1 VNQHEVPC
9 VDCGADIIADV
20 DDDEPRC
27 DTCSDHHNGLC
38 GADCPIFHE
47 GDVCQW
53 CENKPDPSC
62 LVCRGERLNMDKET
76 ATKRILKALLAP
88 SGLQPGALTDA
99 QEDKLGEASDAYKR
113 KDYEEMETILKEL
126 DL

>member
-1 VNQHEVPC
+1 MP
-9 VDCGADIIADV
+9 
-20 DDDEPRC
+20 
-27 DTCSDHHNGLC
+27 
-38 GADCPIFHE
+38 
-47 GDVCQW
+47 
-53 CENKPDPSC
+53 
-62 LVCRGERLNMDKET
+62 GERLNMDKET